1 MSPHEPMEEA
11 MTRRVRF
18 EYSKDFDPRWHPLL
32 PELACVA
39 NSVSMMMPHAE
50 PYVAKSVRATIEYL
64 DEHTA
69 DEARDFVAEELQH
82 HVEHRRFNQAVL
94 ADQPGLHRLDRVMAW
109 SFAKLS
115 NRSLEFNAG
124 FAAGF
129 ETIAYSVARWVEG
142 RLGELFNG
150 ADDEA
155 ATLFLWHLAEEVGH
169 KTVAFDA
176 FHQVSGKRRTYVAA
190 MVTAMVLLGFFAAAG
205 TAQMLWHQG
214 RFFRPIAH
222 WRMLKWTVSFVF
234 DLLPAMAVSALKD
247 HHPSRLVDPVFYGR
261 WLEHFDADDG
271 TLPIWTSKLDLG
283 SPADAGTHEPAS
295 A

>member
-1 MSPHEPMEEA
+1 MKSA

-18 EYSKDFDPRWHPLL
+18 EYSEDFNPQWHPLV

-50 PYVAKSVRATIEYL
+50 PYVAKSIRATIEHL
-64 DEHTA
+64 DDATA
-69 DEARDFVAEELQH
+69 ADARHFVAEELQH
-82 HVEHRRFNQAVL
+82 HVEHRRFNAAVL
-94 ADQPGLHRLDRVMAW
+94 ADQPSLERLNRLMAW
-109 SFAKLS
+109 TFEKLS
-115 NRSLEFNAG
+115 DRSMAFNAG

-129 ETIAYSVARWVEG
+129 ETIAYSVARWVES
-142 RLGELFNG
+142 RLGELFDG

-155 ATLFLWHLAEEVGH
+155 ASLFLWHLAEEVGH

-190 MVTAMVLLGFFAAAG
+190 MVTAMILLGFFAAAG
-205 TAQMLWHQG
+205 TAQMLWRQG

-222 WRMLKWTVSFVF
+222 WRMLTWTISFVF
-234 DLLPAMAVSALKD
+234 DLLPAMVVSALPG
-247 HHPSRLVDPVFYGR
+247 HHPSKLVDPAFYEQ
-261 WLEHFDADDG
+261 WLQHFDADDG
-271 TLPIWTSKLDLG
+271 TLPVWSTDLGLDLEV
-283 SPADAGTHEPAS
+283 PEPVS

>member
-1 MSPHEPMEEA
+1 

-18 EYSKDFDPRWHPLL
+18 EYSEDFDPRWHPLL

-50 PYVAKSVRATIEYL
+50 PYVAKSVRATIGHLEST
-64 DEHTA
+64 TA
-69 DEARDFVAEELQH
+69 YEARSFVEEELQH
-82 HVEHRRFNQAVL
+82 HVEHRRFNQAIL
-94 ADQPGLHRLDRVMAW
+94 ADQPSLRRLDRLMAW
-109 SFAKLS
+109 TFRKLN
-115 NRSLEFNAG
+115 NRSLAFNAA

-129 ETIAYSVARWVEG
+129 ETIAYAVARWVEG
-142 RLGELFNG
+142 RLGQLFEG

-155 ATLFLWHLAEEVGH
+155 ATLFLWHLAEEVDH

-176 FHQVSGKRRTYVAA
+176 FHQVSGRRRTYVAA

-214 RFFRPIAH
+214 RFLRPVAH
-222 WRMLKWTVSFVF
+222 WRMLKWTISFVF
-234 DLLPAMAVSALKD
+234 ELLPAMAVSALPG
-247 HHPSRLVDPVFYGR
+247 HHPSKLVDPAFYEQ
-261 WLEHFDADDG
+261 WLTNFDADDG
-271 TLPIWTSKLDLG
+271 TLPVWSAQRI
-283 SPADAGTHEPAS
+283 EPAS